1 MVGDG
6 DHGLR
11 GERGAGGDSVGH
23 SPIHRVTV
31 TAMAILVDEA
41 LVHDDQSGHIG
52 EVSRIGRDLDLD
64 RQESEATH
72 KLETH
77 RTSRI
82 ELPAGWRESQW

>member
-23 SPIHRVTV
+23 SPIHRFTV
-31 TAMAILVDEA
+31 IAMAILVDEA

-52 EVSRIGRDLDLD
+52 GVFRIGRDLNLD

-72 KLETH
+72 KLDTQ
-77 RTSRI
+77 RTLRI
-82 ELPAGWRESQW
+82 E

>member
-23 SPIHRVTV
+23 SPINRFTV
-31 TAMAILVDEA
+31 IAILVDEA
-41 LVHDDQSGHIG
+41 LMHDDQSGHIG
-52 EVSRIGRDLDLD
+52 GVFRIGRDLNLD

-72 KLETH
+72 KLDTQ

-82 ELPAGWRESQW
+82 E